1 MDRRT
6 KVLGALIGILTV
18 FSAAAL
24 ALILIGGTEVEILDV
39 WVHRLDST
47 GRVTESWNVIGPHRV
62 GPMAI
67 PAWTSAD
74 WNAGNIRIDMRFR
87 NDLRHASMLRFDTR
101 TSGRMTGQAGRR
113 CATRPDL
120 VQPRAEH
127 VHTHWMRMWAEDI
140 TQECWIVEG
149 DTGRELAYV
158 SFEVNLAPRA
168 TQALFVT
175 KIN

>member
-149 DTGRELAYV
+149 DTGRELAHV

-168 TQALFVT
+168 MQALFVT

>member
-1 MDRRT
+1 MGRRT
-6 KVLGALIGILTV
+6 KVLGALIGVLIV
-18 FSAAAL
+18 GFAAAL
-24 ALILIGGTEVEILDV
+24 ALILIGGTEVEVLDV
-39 WVHRLDST
+39 WVHRVDSA
-47 GRVTESWNVIGPHRV
+47 GRATESWNVIGPHRV

-74 WNAGNIRIDMRFR
+74 WTAGNIRIDIRFR
-87 NDLRHASMLRFDTR
+87 NDLGHASMLRFDTR
-101 TSGRMTGQAGRR
+101 TSGRMTGQVGRR

-149 DTGRELAYV
+149 DTGRELAYL
-158 SFEVNLAPRA
+158 SFELTLAPRA
-168 TQALFVT
+168 MESLLAA